1 MIKKTYVRVITLLLV
16 ALMILG
22 VMAPAFTSYAATVAV
37 VTSNSNNVIVNGV
50 PSSPL
55 TEGKY
60 YFKVE
65 NVDSSSFSLKYGESE
80 SSISES
86 AGGAKLEADGKISF
100 AGLTFTN
107 NNSSG
112 DKKWKNNDVFW
123 IELTSSNADGEM
135 ILAYSYSTSY
145 SQSLG
150 EAGNRDRSRSNV
162 SRIKK
167 GTRINLL
174 STVVSTDFEYV
185 EGKDYRA
192 FVTFKQGDFKRY
204 SDVGSGS
211 PKMDYIE
218 ATSYDGKLAFKIDLL
233 DLAYTGSGDTVEYEF
248 VYYENNEKF
257 TQNVSVKVDNCI
269 PYVDK
274 DDPEEDDEDV
284 NLDPLIPHIIVS
296 QYDYGTTQVSAGQ
309 VIDLNLS
316 FENTSTQYDLDN
328 IVMKITT
335 PDGFSITSSSNTY
348 HFDHL
353 DVGESISKTI
363 SMQANPNAEAQS
375 YAINI
380 EFSFQY
386 IANDTRKSG
395 ESSESISIPVTQP
408 DRFSVDEIQVPT
420 SLYVGDE
427 YNLSINFVNK
437 GKTQVYNVTAEL
449 RGNMQNSGERSFIG
463 NVASGAEESADFYV
477 TPTEAGKMEGEV
489 VISYEDASM
498 NVREVTRPFTIMVE
512 EMPYVDPGIDF
523 PVVDPQPTEEPS
535 LFTVQNVVLFVVA
548 AGVAGATGYM
558 TVLKIKAKR
567 SEFDDEDL

>member
-22 VMAPAFTSYAATVAV
+22 VMAPAFTSYAASVLSITG
-37 VTSNSNNVIVNGV
+37 TTNVSVSGT
-50 PSSPL
+50 PDGSKL

-60 YFKVE
+60 EFKVQGSDKLSLQVKTGDSGYQSADGASFADG
-65 NVDSSSFSLKYGESE
+65 NVSVSYGGVTFKPSGIYSGAWQEGNTFSIEVQSVTADDEPQITASNITGSSRITKGR
-80 SSISES
+80 SISID
-86 AGGAKLEADGKISF
+86 ATILD
-100 AGLTFTN
+100 TN
-107 NNSSG
+107 
-112 DKKWKNNDVFW
+112 F
-123 IELTSSNADGEM
+123 M
-135 ILAYSYSTSY
+135 Y
-145 SQSLG
+145 
-150 EAGNRDRSRSNV
+150 
-162 SRIKK
+162 
-167 GTRINLL
+167 
-174 STVVSTDFEYV
+174 TDQVTEEYV
-185 EGKDYRA
+185 A
-192 FVTFKQGDFKRY
+192 FKQGDFKRGTGTPAD
-204 SDVGSGS
+204 SITASKGVG
-211 PKMDYIE
+211 
-218 ATSYDGKLAFKIDLL
+218 GKLQFNVHLSDLV
-233 DLAYTGSGDTVEYEF
+233 YTGSGDTVEF
-248 VYYENNEKF
+248 VIGYK
-257 TQNVSVKVDNCI
+257 VSGEEYRYTMSMKIPGCI

>member
-22 VMAPAFTSYAATVAV
+22 VMAPAFTSYAASVLSITG
-37 VTSNSNNVIVNGV
+37 TTNVSVSGT
-50 PSSPL
+50 PDGSKL

-60 YFKVE
+60 EFKVQGSDKLSLQVKTGDSGYQSADGASFADG
-65 NVDSSSFSLKYGESE
+65 NVSVSYGGVTFKPSGIYSGAWQEGNTFSIEVQSVTADDEPQITASNITGSSRITKGR
-80 SSISES
+80 SISID
-86 AGGAKLEADGKISF
+86 ATILD
-100 AGLTFTN
+100 TN
-107 NNSSG
+107 
-112 DKKWKNNDVFW
+112 F
-123 IELTSSNADGEM
+123 M
-135 ILAYSYSTSY
+135 Y
-145 SQSLG
+145 
-150 EAGNRDRSRSNV
+150 
-162 SRIKK
+162 
-167 GTRINLL
+167 
-174 STVVSTDFEYV
+174 TDQVTEEYV
-185 EGKDYRA
+185 A
-192 FVTFKQGDFKRY
+192 FKQGDFKRGTGTPAD
-204 SDVGSGS
+204 SITASKGVG
-211 PKMDYIE
+211 
-218 ATSYDGKLAFKIDLL
+218 GKLQLNVHLSDLV
-233 DLAYTGSGDTVEYEF
+233 YTGSGDTVEF
-248 VYYENNEKF
+248 VIGYK
-257 TQNVSVKVDNCI
+257 VSGEEYRYTMSMKIPGCI

>member
-1 MIKKTYVRVITLLLV
+1 MIKKSYVRVITLLLV

-22 VMAPAFTSYAATVAV
+22 VMAPAFTSYAASVLSITG
-37 VTSNSNNVIVNGV
+37 TTNVSVSGT
-50 PSSPL
+50 PDGSKL

-60 YFKVE
+60 EFKVQGSDKLSLQVKTGDSGYQSADGASFADG
-65 NVDSSSFSLKYGESE
+65 NVSVSYGGVTFKPSGIYSGAWQEGNTFSIEVQSVTADDEPQITAFNITGSSRITKGR
-80 SSISES
+80 SISID
-86 AGGAKLEADGKISF
+86 ATILD
-100 AGLTFTN
+100 TN
-107 NNSSG
+107 
-112 DKKWKNNDVFW
+112 F
-123 IELTSSNADGEM
+123 M
-135 ILAYSYSTSY
+135 Y
-145 SQSLG
+145 
-150 EAGNRDRSRSNV
+150 
-162 SRIKK
+162 
-167 GTRINLL
+167 
-174 STVVSTDFEYV
+174 TDQVTEEYV
-185 EGKDYRA
+185 A
-192 FVTFKQGDFKRY
+192 FKQGDFKRGTGTPAD
-204 SDVGSGS
+204 SITASKGVG
-211 PKMDYIE
+211 
-218 ATSYDGKLAFKIDLL
+218 GKLQFNVHLSDLV
-233 DLAYTGSGDTVEYEF
+233 YTGSGDTVEF
-248 VYYENNEKF
+248 VIGYK
-257 TQNVSVKVDNCI
+257 VSGEEYRYTMSMKIPGCI

-523 PVVDPQPTEEPS
+523 PVVDPQPIEEPS

>member
-22 VMAPAFTSYAATVAV
+22 VMAPAFTSYAASVLSITG
-37 VTSNSNNVIVNGV
+37 TTNVSVSGT
-50 PSSPL
+50 PDGSKL

-60 YFKVE
+60 EFKVQGSDKLSLQVKTGDSGYQSADGASFADG
-65 NVDSSSFSLKYGESE
+65 NVSVSYGGVTFKPSGIYSGAWQEGNTFSIEVQSVTADDEPQITAFNITGSSRITKGR
-80 SSISES
+80 SISID
-86 AGGAKLEADGKISF
+86 ATILD
-100 AGLTFTN
+100 TN
-107 NNSSG
+107 
-112 DKKWKNNDVFW
+112 F
-123 IELTSSNADGEM
+123 M
-135 ILAYSYSTSY
+135 Y
-145 SQSLG
+145 
-150 EAGNRDRSRSNV
+150 
-162 SRIKK
+162 
-167 GTRINLL
+167 
-174 STVVSTDFEYV
+174 TDQVTEEYV
-185 EGKDYRA
+185 A
-192 FVTFKQGDFKRY
+192 FKQGDFKRGTGTPAD
-204 SDVGSGS
+204 SITASKGVG
-211 PKMDYIE
+211 
-218 ATSYDGKLAFKIDLL
+218 GKLQFNVHLSDLV
-233 DLAYTGSGDTVEYEF
+233 YTGSGDTVEF
-248 VYYENNEKF
+248 VIGYK
-257 TQNVSVKVDNCI
+257 VSGEEYRYTMSMKIPGCI

-535 LFTVQNVVLFVVA
+535 RFTVQNVVLFVVA

>member
-22 VMAPAFTSYAATVAV
+22 VMAPAFTSYAADALTVVNNSKDV
-37 VTSNSNNVIVNGV
+37 VEVTGTPDGTTLKAGTYNFTFSDPDMKLMVS
-50 PSSPL
+50 
-55 TEGKY
+55 T
-60 YFKVE
+60 
-65 NVDSSSFSLKYGESE
+65 SSSATGTDTGKTASGSTPLEYG
-80 SSISES
+80 
-86 AGGAKLEADGKISF
+86 
-100 AGLTFTN
+100 GLTFKKVGGAVWQKSDKFEIAVTAVT
-107 NNSSG
+107 SSEG
-112 DKKWKNNDVFW
+112 SAQIIASNITGSSSRITKGRTITVDATILDTGITFTDGENPNDVVK
-123 IELTSSNADGEM
+123 NA
-135 ILAYSYSTSY
+135 Y
-145 SQSLG
+145 
-150 EAGNRDRSRSNV
+150 V
-162 SRIKK
+162 S
-167 GTRINLL
+167 
-174 STVVSTDFEYV
+174 
-185 EGKDYRA
+185 
-192 FVTFKQGDFKRY
+192 FKEGDFKRY
-204 SDVGSGS
+204 NVITDAAPTISKGAGN
-211 PKMDYIE
+211 
-218 ATSYDGKLAFKIDLL
+218 KLQLAIQMKDLV
-233 DLAYTGSGDTVEYEF
+233 YTGSGDTVEF
-248 VYYENNEKF
+248 VVGYTINDEEYTHNMSMKIP
-257 TQNVSVKVDNCI
+257 NCI

-284 NLDPLIPHIIVS
+284 KLDPLIPHIIVS

-477 TPTEAGKMEGEV
+477 TPTEAGKIEGEV

-512 EMPYVDPGIDF
+512 KMPYVDPGIDF

>member
-1 MIKKTYVRVITLLLV
+1 MMKKTYVRVITLLLA

-22 VMAPAFTSYAATVAV
+22 VMAPAFTAYAASELSV
-37 VTSNSNNVIVNGV
+37 VNNS
-50 PSSPL
+50 PSVVDVTGTPDEDTLS
-55 TEGKY
+55 TGTH
-60 YFKVE
+60 YFKV
-65 NVDSSSFSLKYGESE
+65 VGSDLKLYVSSSSSSEGEDTKVSCKDTNTVTYG
-80 SSISES
+80 
-86 AGGAKLEADGKISF
+86 
-100 AGLTFTN
+100 GLTFIRK
-107 NNSSG
+107 SSG
-112 DKKWKNNDVFW
+112 NWVEGDSFNISVMNTTTDGDAQIVA
-123 IELTSSNADGEM
+123 SNITG
-135 ILAYSYSTSY
+135 S
-145 SQSLG
+145 
-150 EAGNRDRSRSNV
+150 
-162 SRIKK
+162 SRITK
-167 GTRINLL
+167 GRSISLNLTIL
-174 STVVSTDFEYV
+174 DTSLRFGSQKEAEDAIKSSAYVS
-185 EGKDYRA
+185 
-192 FVTFKQGDFKRY
+192 FKQGDFKRGTA
-204 SDVGSGS
+204 SGDSLTNITVGAG
-211 PKMDYIE
+211 KNLQ
-218 ATSYDGKLAFKIDLL
+218 YDISMTDLV
-233 DLAYTGSGDTVEYEF
+233 YTGSGDTVEF
-248 VYYENNEKF
+248 VVGYTYGGKDYKYNMSMKIPG
-257 TQNVSVKVDNCI
+257 CI

-274 DDPEEDDEDV
+274 DDPSEDDEDTT
-284 NLDPLIPHIIVS
+284 LDPLIPHIIVS
-296 QYDYGTTQVSAGQ
+296 EYNYGATQVAAGQ

-316 FENTSTQYDLDN
+316 FKNTSTQYDLDN

-386 IANDTRKSG
+386 IANDTRKTG

-427 YNLSINFVNK
+427 YNLSLKFVNK

-449 RGNMQNSGERSFIG
+449 RGNMQNSGERTFIG
-463 NVASGAEESADFYV
+463 NVASGSEESADFYV
-477 TPTEAGKMEGEV
+477 TPTEAGKLEGEV

-498 NVREVTRPFTIMVE
+498 NVREVSRPFTIMVE

-523 PVVDPQPTEEPS
+523 PVIDQQPAEESS
-535 LFTVQNVVLFVVA
+535 LFTVQNVVLFIVA

>member
-22 VMAPAFTSYAATVAV
+22 VMAPAFTSYAASVLSITGTTNVSVSGTPDGTNLKEGEYEFEVKAGPQLYVKEEGGSSELKSDAQFAPDNTSVAYGG
-37 VTSNSNNVIVNGV
+37 VTFKPSNSNTAWKENDKFSIEVQSVTADDEPQITASNITG
-50 PSSPL
+50 SSRI
-55 TEGKY
+55 TKGR
-60 YFKVE
+60 
-65 NVDSSSFSLKYGESE
+65 
-80 SSISES
+80 SISID
-86 AGGAKLEADGKISF
+86 ATILD
-100 AGLTFTN
+100 TN
-107 NNSSG
+107 
-112 DKKWKNNDVFW
+112 F
-123 IELTSSNADGEM
+123 M
-135 ILAYSYSTSY
+135 Y
-145 SQSLG
+145 
-150 EAGNRDRSRSNV
+150 
-162 SRIKK
+162 
-167 GTRINLL
+167 
-174 STVVSTDFEYV
+174 TDQVTEEYV
-185 EGKDYRA
+185 A
-192 FVTFKQGDFKRY
+192 FKQGDFKRGTGTPAD
-204 SDVGSGS
+204 SITASKGVG
-211 PKMDYIE
+211 
-218 ATSYDGKLAFKIDLL
+218 GKLQLNVHLSDLV
-233 DLAYTGSGDTVEYEF
+233 YTGSGDTVEF
-248 VYYENNEKF
+248 VIGYK
-257 TQNVSVKVDNCI
+257 VSGEEYRYTMSMKIPGCI

-386 IANDTRKSG
+386 IANDIRKSG

-449 RGNMQNSGERSFIG
+449 RGNMQNSGERTFIG

>member
-22 VMAPAFTSYAATVAV
+22 VMAPAFTSYAASVLSITG
-37 VTSNSNNVIVNGV
+37 TTNVSVSGT
-50 PSSPL
+50 PDGSKL

-60 YFKVE
+60 EFKVQGSDKLSLQVKTGDSGYQSADGASFADG
-65 NVDSSSFSLKYGESE
+65 NVSVSYGGVTFKPSGIYSGAWQEGNTFSIEVQSVTADDEPQITAFNITGSSRITKGR
-80 SSISES
+80 SISID
-86 AGGAKLEADGKISF
+86 ATILD
-100 AGLTFTN
+100 TN
-107 NNSSG
+107 
-112 DKKWKNNDVFW
+112 F
-123 IELTSSNADGEM
+123 M
-135 ILAYSYSTSY
+135 Y
-145 SQSLG
+145 
-150 EAGNRDRSRSNV
+150 
-162 SRIKK
+162 
-167 GTRINLL
+167 
-174 STVVSTDFEYV
+174 TDQVTEEYV
-185 EGKDYRA
+185 A
-192 FVTFKQGDFKRY
+192 FKQGDFKRGTGTPAD
-204 SDVGSGS
+204 SITASKGVG
-211 PKMDYIE
+211 
-218 ATSYDGKLAFKIDLL
+218 GKLQFNVHLSDLV
-233 DLAYTGSGDTVEYEF
+233 YTGSGDTVEF
-248 VYYENNEKF
+248 VIGYK
-257 TQNVSVKVDNCI
+257 VSGEEYRYTMSMKIPGCI

>member
-22 VMAPAFTSYAATVAV
+22 VMAPAFTSYAASVLSITG
-37 VTSNSNNVIVNGV
+37 TTNVSVSGT
-50 PSSPL
+50 PDGSKL

-60 YFKVE
+60 EFKVQGSDKLSLQVKTGDSGYQSADGASFADG
-65 NVDSSSFSLKYGESE
+65 NVSVSYGGVTFKPSGIYSGAWQEGNTFSIEVQSVTADDEPQITASNITGSSRITKGR
-80 SSISES
+80 SISID
-86 AGGAKLEADGKISF
+86 ATILD
-100 AGLTFTN
+100 TN
-107 NNSSG
+107 
-112 DKKWKNNDVFW
+112 F
-123 IELTSSNADGEM
+123 M
-135 ILAYSYSTSY
+135 Y
-145 SQSLG
+145 
-150 EAGNRDRSRSNV
+150 
-162 SRIKK
+162 
-167 GTRINLL
+167 
-174 STVVSTDFEYV
+174 TDQVTEEYV
-185 EGKDYRA
+185 A
-192 FVTFKQGDFKRY
+192 FKQGDFKRGTGTPAD
-204 SDVGSGS
+204 SITASKGVG
-211 PKMDYIE
+211 
-218 ATSYDGKLAFKIDLL
+218 GKLQLNVHLSDLV
-233 DLAYTGSGDTVEYEF
+233 YTGSGDTVEF
-248 VYYENNEKF
+248 VIGYK
-257 TQNVSVKVDNCI
+257 VSGEEYRYTMSMKIPGCI

-449 RGNMQNSGERSFIG
+449 RGNMQNSGERNFIG

-523 PVVDPQPTEEPS
+523 PVVDPQPIEEPS

>member
-22 VMAPAFTSYAATVAV
+22 VMAPAFTSYAASVLSITSTKNVSVSGTPDGTNLKEGEYEFEVKAGPQLYV
-37 VTSNSNNVIVNGV
+37 KEEGGSSELKSDAKFASDNTSVSYGGVTFKPSGIYSGAWQEGNTFSIEVQSVTADDEPQITASNITG
-50 PSSPL
+50 SSRI
-55 TEGKY
+55 TKGR
-60 YFKVE
+60 
-65 NVDSSSFSLKYGESE
+65 
-80 SSISES
+80 SISID
-86 AGGAKLEADGKISF
+86 ATILD
-100 AGLTFTN
+100 TN
-107 NNSSG
+107 
-112 DKKWKNNDVFW
+112 F
-123 IELTSSNADGEM
+123 M
-135 ILAYSYSTSY
+135 Y
-145 SQSLG
+145 
-150 EAGNRDRSRSNV
+150 
-162 SRIKK
+162 
-167 GTRINLL
+167 
-174 STVVSTDFEYV
+174 TDQVTEEYV
-185 EGKDYRA
+185 A
-192 FVTFKQGDFKRY
+192 FKQGDFKRGTGTPAD
-204 SDVGSGS
+204 SITASKGVG
-211 PKMDYIE
+211 
-218 ATSYDGKLAFKIDLL
+218 GKLQFNVHLSDLV
-233 DLAYTGSGDTVEYEF
+233 YTGSGDTVEF
-248 VYYENNEKF
+248 VIGYK
-257 TQNVSVKVDNCI
+257 VSGEEYRYTMSMKIPGCI

-523 PVVDPQPTEEPS
+523 PVVDPQPIEEPS

>member
-1 MIKKTYVRVITLLLV
+1 M
-16 ALMILG
+16 
-22 VMAPAFTSYAATVAV
+22 
-37 VTSNSNNVIVNGV
+37 
-50 PSSPL
+50 
-55 TEGKY
+55 
-60 YFKVE
+60 
-65 NVDSSSFSLKYGESE
+65 
-80 SSISES
+80 
-86 AGGAKLEADGKISF
+86 
-100 AGLTFTN
+100 
-107 NNSSG
+107 
-112 DKKWKNNDVFW
+112 
-123 IELTSSNADGEM
+123 
-135 ILAYSYSTSY
+135 
-145 SQSLG
+145 
-150 EAGNRDRSRSNV
+150 
-162 SRIKK
+162 
-167 GTRINLL
+167 
-174 STVVSTDFEYV
+174 
-185 EGKDYRA
+185 
-192 FVTFKQGDFKRY
+192 
-204 SDVGSGS
+204 
-211 PKMDYIE
+211 
-218 ATSYDGKLAFKIDLL
+218 
-233 DLAYTGSGDTVEYEF
+233 
-248 VYYENNEKF
+248 
-257 TQNVSVKVDNCI
+257 
-269 PYVDK
+269 DK

-512 EMPYVDPGIDF
+512 KMPYVDPGIDF

>member
-22 VMAPAFTSYAATVAV
+22 VMAPAFTSYAASVLSITGTTNVSVSGTPDGTNLKEGEYEFEVKAGPQLYVKEEGGSSELKSDAQFAPDNTSVAYGG
-37 VTSNSNNVIVNGV
+37 VTFKPSNSNTAWKENDKFSIEVQSVTADDEPQITASNITG
-50 PSSPL
+50 SSRI
-55 TEGKY
+55 TKGR
-60 YFKVE
+60 
-65 NVDSSSFSLKYGESE
+65 
-80 SSISES
+80 SISFD
-86 AGGAKLEADGKISF
+86 ATILD
-100 AGLTFTN
+100 TN
-107 NNSSG
+107 
-112 DKKWKNNDVFW
+112 F
-123 IELTSSNADGEM
+123 M
-135 ILAYSYSTSY
+135 Y
-145 SQSLG
+145 
-150 EAGNRDRSRSNV
+150 
-162 SRIKK
+162 
-167 GTRINLL
+167 
-174 STVVSTDFEYV
+174 TDQVTEEYV
-185 EGKDYRA
+185 A
-192 FVTFKQGDFKRY
+192 FKQGDFKRGTGTPAD
-204 SDVGSGS
+204 SITASKGVG
-211 PKMDYIE
+211 
-218 ATSYDGKLAFKIDLL
+218 GKLQLNVHLSDLV
-233 DLAYTGSGDTVEYEF
+233 YTGSGDTVEF
-248 VYYENNEKF
+248 VIGYK
-257 TQNVSVKVDNCI
+257 VSGEEYRYTMSMKIPGCI

-449 RGNMQNSGERSFIG
+449 RGNMQNSGERTFIG

>member
-22 VMAPAFTSYAATVAV
+22 VMAPAFTSYAASVLSITGTTNVSVSGTPDGTNLKEGEYEFEVKAGPQLYVKEEGGSSELKSDAQFAPDNTSVAYGG
-37 VTSNSNNVIVNGV
+37 VTFKPSNSNTAWKENDKFSIEVQSVTADDEPQITASNITG
-50 PSSPL
+50 SSRI
-55 TEGKY
+55 TKGR
-60 YFKVE
+60 
-65 NVDSSSFSLKYGESE
+65 
-80 SSISES
+80 SISID
-86 AGGAKLEADGKISF
+86 ATILD
-100 AGLTFTN
+100 TN
-107 NNSSG
+107 
-112 DKKWKNNDVFW
+112 F
-123 IELTSSNADGEM
+123 M
-135 ILAYSYSTSY
+135 Y
-145 SQSLG
+145 
-150 EAGNRDRSRSNV
+150 
-162 SRIKK
+162 
-167 GTRINLL
+167 
-174 STVVSTDFEYV
+174 TDQVTEEYV
-185 EGKDYRA
+185 A
-192 FVTFKQGDFKRY
+192 FKQGDFKRGTGTPAD
-204 SDVGSGS
+204 SITASKGVG
-211 PKMDYIE
+211 
-218 ATSYDGKLAFKIDLL
+218 GKLQLNVHLSDLV
-233 DLAYTGSGDTVEYEF
+233 YTGSGDTVEF
-248 VYYENNEKF
+248 VIGYK
-257 TQNVSVKVDNCI
+257 VSGEEYRYTMSMKIPGCI

-523 PVVDPQPTEEPS
+523 PVVDPQPIEEPS

>member
-22 VMAPAFTSYAATVAV
+22 VMAPAFTSYAASVLSITG
-37 VTSNSNNVIVNGV
+37 TTNVSVSGT
-50 PSSPL
+50 PDGSKL

-60 YFKVE
+60 EFKVQGSDKLSLQVKTGDSGYQSADGASFADG
-65 NVDSSSFSLKYGESE
+65 NVSVSYGGVTFKPSRIYSGAWQEGNTFSIEVQSVTADDEPQITASNITGSSRITKGR
-80 SSISES
+80 SISID
-86 AGGAKLEADGKISF
+86 ATILD
-100 AGLTFTN
+100 TN
-107 NNSSG
+107 
-112 DKKWKNNDVFW
+112 F
-123 IELTSSNADGEM
+123 M
-135 ILAYSYSTSY
+135 Y
-145 SQSLG
+145 
-150 EAGNRDRSRSNV
+150 
-162 SRIKK
+162 
-167 GTRINLL
+167 
-174 STVVSTDFEYV
+174 TDQVTEEYV
-185 EGKDYRA
+185 A
-192 FVTFKQGDFKRY
+192 FKQGDFKRGTGTPAD
-204 SDVGSGS
+204 SITASKGVG
-211 PKMDYIE
+211 
-218 ATSYDGKLAFKIDLL
+218 GKLQLNVHLSDLV
-233 DLAYTGSGDTVEYEF
+233 YTGSGDTVEF
-248 VYYENNEKF
+248 VIGYK
-257 TQNVSVKVDNCI
+257 VSGEEYRYTMSMKIPGCI

-477 TPTEAGKMEGEV
+477 TPTEAGRMEGEV

-523 PVVDPQPTEEPS
+523 PVVDPQPIEEPS

>member
-22 VMAPAFTSYAATVAV
+22 VMAPAFTSYAASVLSITG
-37 VTSNSNNVIVNGV
+37 TTNVSVSGT
-50 PSSPL
+50 PDGSKL

-60 YFKVE
+60 EFKVQGSDKLSLQVKTGDSGYQSADGASFADG
-65 NVDSSSFSLKYGESE
+65 NVSVSYGGVTFKPSGIYSGAWQEGNTFSIEVQSVTADDEPQITASNITGSSRITKGR
-80 SSISES
+80 SISID
-86 AGGAKLEADGKISF
+86 ATILD
-100 AGLTFTN
+100 TN
-107 NNSSG
+107 
-112 DKKWKNNDVFW
+112 F
-123 IELTSSNADGEM
+123 M
-135 ILAYSYSTSY
+135 Y
-145 SQSLG
+145 
-150 EAGNRDRSRSNV
+150 
-162 SRIKK
+162 
-167 GTRINLL
+167 
-174 STVVSTDFEYV
+174 TDQVTEEYV
-185 EGKDYRA
+185 A
-192 FVTFKQGDFKRY
+192 FKQGDFKRGTGTPAD
-204 SDVGSGS
+204 SITASKGVG
-211 PKMDYIE
+211 
-218 ATSYDGKLAFKIDLL
+218 GKLQLNVHLSDLV
-233 DLAYTGSGDTVEYEF
+233 YTGSGDTVEF
-248 VYYENNEKF
+248 VIGYK
-257 TQNVSVKVDNCI
+257 VSGEEYRYTMSMKIPGCI

-449 RGNMQNSGERSFIG
+449 RGNMQNSGERNFIG

>member
-22 VMAPAFTSYAATVAV
+22 VMAPAFTSYAASVLSITG
-37 VTSNSNNVIVNGV
+37 TTNVSVSGT
-50 PSSPL
+50 PDGSKL

-60 YFKVE
+60 EFKVQGSDKISLQVKTGDSGYQSADGASFADG
-65 NVDSSSFSLKYGESE
+65 NVSVSYGGVTFKPSGIYSGAWQEGNTFSIEVQSVTADDEPQITASNITGSSRITKGR
-80 SSISES
+80 SISID
-86 AGGAKLEADGKISF
+86 ATILD
-100 AGLTFTN
+100 TN
-107 NNSSG
+107 
-112 DKKWKNNDVFW
+112 F
-123 IELTSSNADGEM
+123 M
-135 ILAYSYSTSY
+135 Y
-145 SQSLG
+145 
-150 EAGNRDRSRSNV
+150 
-162 SRIKK
+162 
-167 GTRINLL
+167 
-174 STVVSTDFEYV
+174 TDQVTEEYV
-185 EGKDYRA
+185 A
-192 FVTFKQGDFKRY
+192 FKQGDFKRGTGTPAD
-204 SDVGSGS
+204 SITASKGVG
-211 PKMDYIE
+211 
-218 ATSYDGKLAFKIDLL
+218 GKLQLNVHLSDLV
-233 DLAYTGSGDTVEYEF
+233 YTGSGDTVEF
-248 VYYENNEKF
+248 VIGYK
-257 TQNVSVKVDNCI
+257 VSGEEYRYTMSMKIPGCI

-274 DDPEEDDEDV
+274 DDPEEDDEDT

-408 DRFSVDEIQVPT
+408 GRFSVDEIQVPT

>member
-22 VMAPAFTSYAATVAV
+22 VMAPAFTSYAASVLSITGTTNVSVSGTPDGTNLKEGEYEFEVKAGPQLYVKEEGGSSELKSDAQFAPDNTSVAYGG
-37 VTSNSNNVIVNGV
+37 VTFKPSNSNTAWKENDKFSIEIQSVTADDEPQITASNITG
-50 PSSPL
+50 SSRI
-55 TEGKY
+55 TKGR
-60 YFKVE
+60 
-65 NVDSSSFSLKYGESE
+65 
-80 SSISES
+80 SISID
-86 AGGAKLEADGKISF
+86 ATILD
-100 AGLTFTN
+100 TN
-107 NNSSG
+107 
-112 DKKWKNNDVFW
+112 F
-123 IELTSSNADGEM
+123 M
-135 ILAYSYSTSY
+135 Y
-145 SQSLG
+145 
-150 EAGNRDRSRSNV
+150 
-162 SRIKK
+162 
-167 GTRINLL
+167 
-174 STVVSTDFEYV
+174 TDQVTEEYV
-185 EGKDYRA
+185 A
-192 FVTFKQGDFKRY
+192 FKQGDFKRGTGTPAD
-204 SDVGSGS
+204 SITASKGVG
-211 PKMDYIE
+211 
-218 ATSYDGKLAFKIDLL
+218 GKLQLNVHLSDLV
-233 DLAYTGSGDTVEYEF
+233 YTGSGDTVEF
-248 VYYENNEKF
+248 VIGYK
-257 TQNVSVKVDNCI
+257 VSGEEYRYTMSMKIPGCI

-274 DDPEEDDEDV
+274 DDPEEDDEDT

-395 ESSESISIPVTQP
+395 ESSESISLPVTQP

>member
-22 VMAPAFTSYAATVAV
+22 VMAPAFTSYAASVLSITG
-37 VTSNSNNVIVNGV
+37 TTNVSVSGT
-50 PSSPL
+50 PDGSKL

-60 YFKVE
+60 EFKVQGSDKLSLQVKTGDSGYQSADGASFADGNVSVSYGGVTFKPSNSNTTWKE
-65 NVDSSSFSLKYGESE
+65 NDKFSIEVQSVTADDEPQITASNITGSSRITKGR
-80 SSISES
+80 SISID
-86 AGGAKLEADGKISF
+86 ATILD
-100 AGLTFTN
+100 TN
-107 NNSSG
+107 
-112 DKKWKNNDVFW
+112 F
-123 IELTSSNADGEM
+123 M
-135 ILAYSYSTSY
+135 Y
-145 SQSLG
+145 
-150 EAGNRDRSRSNV
+150 
-162 SRIKK
+162 
-167 GTRINLL
+167 
-174 STVVSTDFEYV
+174 TDQVTEEYV
-185 EGKDYRA
+185 A
-192 FVTFKQGDFKRY
+192 FKQGDFKRGTGTPAD
-204 SDVGSGS
+204 SITASKGVG
-211 PKMDYIE
+211 
-218 ATSYDGKLAFKIDLL
+218 GKLQLNVHLSDLV
-233 DLAYTGSGDTVEYEF
+233 YTGSGDTVEF
-248 VYYENNEKF
+248 VIGYK
-257 TQNVSVKVDNCI
+257 VSGEEYRYTMSMKIPGCI

>member
-22 VMAPAFTSYAATVAV
+22 VMAPAFTSYAASVLSITG
-37 VTSNSNNVIVNGV
+37 TTNVSVSGT
-50 PSSPL
+50 PDGSKL

-60 YFKVE
+60 EFKVQGSDKISLQVKTGDSGYQSADGASFADG
-65 NVDSSSFSLKYGESE
+65 NVSVSYGGVTFKPSGIYSGAWQEGNTFSIEVQSVTADDEPQITASNITGSSRITKGR
-80 SSISES
+80 SISID
-86 AGGAKLEADGKISF
+86 ATILD
-100 AGLTFTN
+100 TN
-107 NNSSG
+107 
-112 DKKWKNNDVFW
+112 F
-123 IELTSSNADGEM
+123 M
-135 ILAYSYSTSY
+135 Y
-145 SQSLG
+145 
-150 EAGNRDRSRSNV
+150 
-162 SRIKK
+162 
-167 GTRINLL
+167 
-174 STVVSTDFEYV
+174 TDQVTEEYV
-185 EGKDYRA
+185 A
-192 FVTFKQGDFKRY
+192 FKQGDFKRGTGTPAD
-204 SDVGSGS
+204 SITASKGVG
-211 PKMDYIE
+211 
-218 ATSYDGKLAFKIDLL
+218 GKLQLNVHLSDLV
-233 DLAYTGSGDTVEYEF
+233 YTGSGDTVEF
-248 VYYENNEKF
+248 VIGYK
-257 TQNVSVKVDNCI
+257 VSGEEYRYTMSMKIPGCI

-274 DDPEEDDEDV
+274 DDPEEDDEDT

-335 PDGFSITSSSNTY
+335 PAGFSITSSSNTY

>member
-22 VMAPAFTSYAATVAV
+22 VMAPAFTSYAAGSLSAINNSPSV
-37 VTSNSNNVIVNGV
+37 VTVDGTPDGV
-50 PSSPL
+50 KLKS
-55 TEGKY
+55 GRY
-60 YFKVE
+60 YFTVRD
-65 NVDSSSFSLKYGESE
+65 DSGLYVSTSSTAQGEVAQASCTSSKSASYG
-80 SSISES
+80 
-86 AGGAKLEADGKISF
+86 
-100 AGLTFTN
+100 GLTFTKVGESN
-107 NNSSG
+107 WAIG
-112 DKKWKNNDVFW
+112 DKFEITVTSV
-123 IELTSSNADGEM
+123 TSSE
-135 ILAYSYSTSY
+135 
-145 SQSLG
+145 G
-150 EAGNRDRSRSNV
+150 EAQIVASNITGS
-162 SRIKK
+162 SRITK
-167 GTRINLL
+167 GRSI
-174 STVVSTDFEYV
+174 TVDATILDTGHTFGQDEDPSKIVENEYV
-185 EGKDYRA
+185 S
-192 FVTFKQGDFKRY
+192 FKQGDFKR
-204 SDVGSGS
+204 GTASGDTVVS
-211 PKMDYIE
+211 VTKG
-218 ATSYDGKLAFKIDLL
+218 AGNKLQLVIQMKDLV
-233 DLAYTGSGDTVEYEF
+233 YTGSGDTVEF
-248 VYYENNEKF
+248 VVGYTINDEEYTHNMSMKIPG
-257 TQNVSVKVDNCI
+257 CI

-274 DDPEEDDEDV
+274 DDPEEDDEDT

-477 TPTEAGKMEGEV
+477 TPTEVGKMEGEV

>member
-86 AGGAKLEADGKISF
+86 ADGAKLEADGKISF

-211 PKMDYIE
+211 PKLDYIE

-274 DDPEEDDEDV
+274 DDPEEDDEDT

-449 RGNMQNSGERSFIG
+449 RGNMQNSGERNFIG

-477 TPTEAGKMEGEV
+477 TPTETGKMEGEV

>member
-22 VMAPAFTSYAATVAV
+22 VMAPAFTSYAAGSLSVINNSPSV
-37 VTSNSNNVIVNGV
+37 VEVTGTPKEDELSTG
-50 PSSPL
+50 
-55 TEGKY
+55 TH
-60 YFKVE
+60 YFKV
-65 NVDSSSFSLKYGESE
+65 VGSDMKLYVSSSA
-80 SSISES
+80 SSQGIDTKVDCKDKNSVTY
-86 AGGAKLEADGKISF
+86 
-100 AGLTFTN
+100 AGLTFTTKDGN
-107 NNSSG
+107 NWKENDNFSISIMSTTTDG
-112 DKKWKNNDVFW
+112 DAQ
-123 IELTSSNADGEM
+123 IIASNITG
-135 ILAYSYSTSY
+135 S
-145 SQSLG
+145 
-150 EAGNRDRSRSNV
+150 
-162 SRIKK
+162 SRITK
-167 GTRINLL
+167 GRSISLNLTIL
-174 STVVSTDFEYV
+174 DTSLRFGSQQEAEDAIKSSAYVS
-185 EGKDYRA
+185 
-192 FVTFKQGDFKRY
+192 FKQGDFKRGTA
-204 SDVGSGS
+204 SGDNLTNITVG
-211 PKMDYIE
+211 
-218 ATSYDGKLAFKIDLL
+218 AGKNLQYLV
-233 DLAYTGSGDTVEYEF
+233 YTGSGDTVEF
-248 VYYENNEKF
+248 VVGYTYND
-257 TQNVSVKVDNCI
+257 QNYKYNMSMKIPGCI

-274 DDPEEDDEDV
+274 DDTNDNDKEDKK
-284 NLDPLIPHIIVS
+284 LDPLIPHIIVS

-449 RGNMQNSGERSFIG
+449 RGNMQNSGERNFIG

-523 PVVDPQPTEEPS
+523 PVVNPQPTEEPS

>member
-22 VMAPAFTSYAATVAV
+22 VMAPAFTSYAASVLSITG
-37 VTSNSNNVIVNGV
+37 TTNVSVSGT
-50 PSSPL
+50 PDGSKL

-60 YFKVE
+60 EFKVQGSDKLSLQVKTGDSGYQSADGASFADG
-65 NVDSSSFSLKYGESE
+65 NVSVSYGGVTFKPSGIYSGAWQEGNTFSIEVQSVTADDEPQITASNITGSSRITKGR
-80 SSISES
+80 SISID
-86 AGGAKLEADGKISF
+86 ATILD
-100 AGLTFTN
+100 TN
-107 NNSSG
+107 
-112 DKKWKNNDVFW
+112 F
-123 IELTSSNADGEM
+123 M
-135 ILAYSYSTSY
+135 Y
-145 SQSLG
+145 
-150 EAGNRDRSRSNV
+150 
-162 SRIKK
+162 
-167 GTRINLL
+167 
-174 STVVSTDFEYV
+174 TDQVTEEYV
-185 EGKDYRA
+185 A
-192 FVTFKQGDFKRY
+192 FKQGDFKRGTGTPAD
-204 SDVGSGS
+204 SITASRGVG
-211 PKMDYIE
+211 
-218 ATSYDGKLAFKIDLL
+218 GKLQFNVHLSDLV
-233 DLAYTGSGDTVEYEF
+233 YTGSGDTVEF
-248 VYYENNEKF
+248 VIGYK
-257 TQNVSVKVDNCI
+257 VSGEEYRYTMSMKIPGCI

-449 RGNMQNSGERSFIG
+449 RGNMQNSGERNFIG

-523 PVVDPQPTEEPS
+523 PVVDPQPIEEPS

>member
-22 VMAPAFTSYAATVAV
+22 VMAPAFTSYAAGSLSVINNSPSVVTVAG
-37 VTSNSNNVIVNGV
+37 TPDGV
-50 PSSPL
+50 KLKS
-55 TEGKY
+55 GRY
-60 YFKVE
+60 YFTVRD
-65 NVDSSSFSLKYGESE
+65 DSGLYVSTSSTAQGEIVQASCT
-80 SSISES
+80 SSKS
-86 AGGAKLEADGKISF
+86 ASYD
-100 AGLTFTN
+100 GLTFTKVGESN
-107 NNSSG
+107 WAIG
-112 DKKWKNNDVFW
+112 DKFEITVTSV
-123 IELTSSNADGEM
+123 TSSE
-135 ILAYSYSTSY
+135 
-145 SQSLG
+145 G
-150 EAGNRDRSRSNV
+150 EAQIVASNITGS
-162 SRIKK
+162 SRITK
-167 GTRINLL
+167 GRSI
-174 STVVSTDFEYV
+174 TVDATILDTGHTFGQDEDPSKIVENEYV
-185 EGKDYRA
+185 S
-192 FVTFKQGDFKRY
+192 FKQGDFKR
-204 SDVGSGS
+204 GTASGDTVVS
-211 PKMDYIE
+211 VTKG
-218 ATSYDGKLAFKIDLL
+218 AGNKLQLVIQMKDLV
-233 DLAYTGSGDTVEYEF
+233 YTGSGDTVEF
-248 VYYENNEKF
+248 VVGYTINGEEYTHNMSMKIPG
-257 TQNVSVKVDNCI
+257 CI

-449 RGNMQNSGERSFIG
+449 RGNMQNSGERNFIG

>member
-22 VMAPAFTSYAATVAV
+22 VMAPAFTSYAASVLSITG
-37 VTSNSNNVIVNGV
+37 TTNVSVSGT
-50 PSSPL
+50 PDGSKL

-60 YFKVE
+60 EFKVQGSDKLSLQVKTGDSGYQSADGASFADG
-65 NVDSSSFSLKYGESE
+65 NVSVSYGGVTFKPSGMYSGAWQEGNTFSIEVQSVTADDEPQITASNITGSSRITKGR
-80 SSISES
+80 SISID
-86 AGGAKLEADGKISF
+86 ATILD
-100 AGLTFTN
+100 TN
-107 NNSSG
+107 FMYTEQ
-112 DKKWKNNDVFW
+112 VT
-123 IELTSSNADGEM
+123 E
-135 ILAYSYSTSY
+135 
-145 SQSLG
+145 
-150 EAGNRDRSRSNV
+150 
-162 SRIKK
+162 
-167 GTRINLL
+167 
-174 STVVSTDFEYV
+174 EYV
-185 EGKDYRA
+185 A
-192 FVTFKQGDFKRY
+192 FKQGDFKRGTGTPAD
-204 SDVGSGS
+204 SITASKGVG
-211 PKMDYIE
+211 
-218 ATSYDGKLAFKIDLL
+218 GKLQLNVHLSDLV
-233 DLAYTGSGDTVEYEF
+233 YTGSGDTVEF
-248 VYYENNEKF
+248 VIGYK
-257 TQNVSVKVDNCI
+257 VSGEEYRYTMSMKIPGCI

-523 PVVDPQPTEEPS
+523 PVVDPQPIEEPS

>member
-22 VMAPAFTSYAATVAV
+22 VMAPAFTSYAASELLVISTQKDVTATGTPDESKLAEGTHNFQV
-37 VTSNSNNVIVNGV
+37 VKGSSDDDLKLQHKMSSENQYQELSDGVSFASGNKSVTYGGVTFSPSGSNGGDKW
-50 PSSPL
+50 
-55 TEGKY
+55 T
-60 YFKVE
+60 
-65 NVDSSSFSLKYGESE
+65 
-80 SSISES
+80 
-86 AGGAKLEADGKISF
+86 AGAKFSITVQSVSSDGEAQIIASTVSRSDRIRKGTAISIT
-100 AGLTFTN
+100 ATILDTSRTFTSAEQAN
-107 NNSSG
+107 NLITNP
-112 DKKWKNNDVFW
+112 
-123 IELTSSNADGEM
+123 
-135 ILAYSYSTSY
+135 
-145 SQSLG
+145 
-150 EAGNRDRSRSNV
+150 
-162 SRIKK
+162 
-167 GTRINLL
+167 
-174 STVVSTDFEYV
+174 YV
-185 EGKDYRA
+185 A
-192 FVTFKQGDFKRY
+192 FKQGDFKKGTSGATDPLPVISIGAGNKLQLGIQM
-204 SDVGSGS
+204 SDLV
-211 PKMDYIE
+211 
-218 ATSYDGKLAFKIDLL
+218 
-233 DLAYTGSGDTVEYEF
+233 YTGSGDTVEF
-248 VYYENNEKF
+248 VVGYTYNGQDYKYNMSMKIPG
-257 TQNVSVKVDNCI
+257 CI

-477 TPTEAGKMEGEV
+477 TPTEAGKIEGEV

>member
-22 VMAPAFTSYAATVAV
+22 VMAPAFTSYAASVLSITG
-37 VTSNSNNVIVNGV
+37 TTNVSVSGT
-50 PSSPL
+50 PDGSKL

-60 YFKVE
+60 EFKVQGSDKLSLQVKTGDGGYQSADGASFADG
-65 NVDSSSFSLKYGESE
+65 NVSVSYGGVTFKPSGMYSGAWQEGNTFSIEVQSVTADDEPQITAFNITGSSRITKGR
-80 SSISES
+80 SISID
-86 AGGAKLEADGKISF
+86 ATILD
-100 AGLTFTN
+100 TN
-107 NNSSG
+107 
-112 DKKWKNNDVFW
+112 F
-123 IELTSSNADGEM
+123 M
-135 ILAYSYSTSY
+135 Y
-145 SQSLG
+145 
-150 EAGNRDRSRSNV
+150 
-162 SRIKK
+162 
-167 GTRINLL
+167 
-174 STVVSTDFEYV
+174 TDQVTEEYV
-185 EGKDYRA
+185 A
-192 FVTFKQGDFKRY
+192 FKQGDFKRGTGTPAD
-204 SDVGSGS
+204 SITASKGVG
-211 PKMDYIE
+211 
-218 ATSYDGKLAFKIDLL
+218 GKLQLNVHLSDLV
-233 DLAYTGSGDTVEYEF
+233 YTGSGDTVEF
-248 VYYENNEKF
+248 VIGYK
-257 TQNVSVKVDNCI
+257 VSGEEYRYTMSMKIPGCI

-449 RGNMQNSGERSFIG
+449 RGNMQNSGERTFIG

-523 PVVDPQPTEEPS
+523 PVVDPQPAEEPS

>member
-22 VMAPAFTSYAATVAV
+22 VMAPAFTSYAASVLSITG
-37 VTSNSNNVIVNGV
+37 TTNVSVSGT
-50 PSSPL
+50 PDGSKL

-60 YFKVE
+60 EFKVQGSDKLSLQVKTGDSGYQSADGASFADG
-65 NVDSSSFSLKYGESE
+65 NVSVSYGGVTFKPSGIYSGAWQEGNTFSIEIQSVTADDEPQITASNITGSSRITKGR
-80 SSISES
+80 SISID
-86 AGGAKLEADGKISF
+86 ATILD
-100 AGLTFTN
+100 TN
-107 NNSSG
+107 
-112 DKKWKNNDVFW
+112 F
-123 IELTSSNADGEM
+123 M
-135 ILAYSYSTSY
+135 Y
-145 SQSLG
+145 
-150 EAGNRDRSRSNV
+150 
-162 SRIKK
+162 
-167 GTRINLL
+167 
-174 STVVSTDFEYV
+174 TDQVTEEYV
-185 EGKDYRA
+185 A
-192 FVTFKQGDFKRY
+192 FKQGDFKRGTGTPAD
-204 SDVGSGS
+204 SITASKGVG
-211 PKMDYIE
+211 
-218 ATSYDGKLAFKIDLL
+218 GKLQLNVHLSDLV
-233 DLAYTGSGDTVEYEF
+233 YTGSGDTVEF
-248 VYYENNEKF
+248 VIGYK
-257 TQNVSVKVDNCI
+257 VSGEEYRYTMSMKIPGCI

-274 DDPEEDDEDV
+274 DDPEEDDEDT